1 MQVHLHWITWKCTLV
16 HGYRFFVPGLVIF
29 IYCRTHPP
37 NEIVLIVTV
46 IMIFSD
52 LRAKR
57 LVSFLSANLALTTE
71 IRIKMVPMSFDCIWS
86 FDGSYVL
93 WLYLVSI
100 LSCLFHSI
108 TLFLILGQQIVS
120 QYLLTVFF
128 SFCMVTNSTERT
140 WIFASLLHIFWG

>member
-1 MQVHLHWITWKCTLV
+1 MCKYTYTELPESV

-71 IRIKMVPMSFDCIWS
+71 IRIKMVPMSFDCTW
-86 FDGSYVL
+86 
-93 WLYLVSI
+93 LVS
-100 LSCLFHSI
+100 
-108 TLFLILGQQIVS
+108 
-120 QYLLTVFF
+120 YLACFIQSP
-128 SFCMVTNSTERT
+128 SF
-140 WIFASLLHIFWG
+140 